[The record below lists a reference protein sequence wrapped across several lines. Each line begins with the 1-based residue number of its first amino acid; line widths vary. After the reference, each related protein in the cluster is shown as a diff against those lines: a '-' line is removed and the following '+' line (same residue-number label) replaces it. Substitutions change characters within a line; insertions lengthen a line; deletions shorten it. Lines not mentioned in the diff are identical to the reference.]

1 MGPAEAP
8 QAACPAEGGLG
19 APQVKL
25 FVVAV
30 GTRMP
35 GWVNEAFNEYAKRM
49 PRDLRIELIEV
60 RPEPRSGGK
69 STAQLL
75 EAEGLRIGRA
85 VPRGASR
92 VALDERGRELSTAG
106 FASWLAAQ
114 RQDGRDAA
122 FLLGGADG
130 LAPTAK
136 SGAELLLRLSAMTLP
151 HALARVILAEQL
163 YRASSILHNHPYH
176 RE

>member
-1 MGPAEAP
+1 M
-8 QAACPAEGGLG
+8 
-19 APQVKL
+19 KL
-25 FVVAV
+25 WVVAV
-30 GTRMP
+30 GSRMP
-35 GWVNEAFNEYAKRM
+35 GWVDEAFHDYARRM
-49 PRDLRIELIEV
+49 PRDLRMELIEV

-69 STAQLL
+69 TTAQLL
-75 EAEGLRIGRA
+75 DAEGRRLERS

-92 VALDERGRELSTAG
+92 VALDERGRELDTAG
-106 FASWLAAQ
+106 FARWLAA
-114 RQDGRDAA
+114 RREEGRDTA

-136 SGAELLLRLSAMTLP
+136 SGAELVLRLSAMTLP
-151 HALARVILAEQL
+151 HGLARVLLAEQL